1 MTAVAEFFVFVHRGN
16 WVIGF
21 DEKVFGPCGTE
32 ARALELATASAAKAA
47 ARGFN
52 ARVLGQ
58 EEGNTFRLRWTA
70 EGGLDVHDWVPSQ
83 RRQSE

>member
-1 MTAVAEFFVFVHRGN
+1 MADTTGVAEFFVFVHRGN

-21 DEKVFGPCGTE
+21 DEKVFGPGGIE

-52 ARVLGQ
+52 AQCSG
-58 EEGNTFRLRWTA
+58 
-70 EGGLDVHDWVPSQ
+70 
-83 RRQSE
+83 RRRAIRFD

>member
-1 MTAVAEFFVFVHRGN
+1 MGDTARVAEFFVFVHRGS

-32 ARALELATASAAKAA
+32 ARALELAKICAGKAA
-47 ARGFN
+47 AKGFP

-58 EEGNTFRLRWTA
+58 EEGATFRVRWTTGEDIDA
-70 EGGLDVHDWVPSQ
+70 LLDK
-83 RRQSE
+83 

>member
-1 MTAVAEFFVFVHRGN
+1 MADTPLFAEFFVFVHRGS

-32 ARALELATASAAKAA
+32 ARAIRLATVAAQKAVA
-47 ARGFN
+47 KGFP

-58 EEGNTFRLRWTA
+58 EEGNTFRERWTS
-70 EGGLDVHDWVPSQ
+70 EGHVDVAI
-83 RRQSE
+83 EK